1 MGESQN
7 AISPEQLK
15 FRVGAADCPL
25 LFDVRR
31 KEAYATAKDVLPAAA
46 WRDHRQAGAWAR
58 DLPSGREV
66 VVYCAHGHQVSQSAA
81 ALLRGRGIRAAFL
94 EGGIEAWREAGG
106 PLIRKSALP
115 ARADGRPTRWV
126 TRERPKIDRI
136 ACPWFIRRFIDRDA
150 DIYFV
155 AADRVREI
163 AAELDAIPF
172 DIPDTDFS
180 HEGEKCSFD
189 AFLARFGVADRAL
202 DELALIVRGAD
213 TARLDLA
220 PQCAGLLAISLGLSA
235 VHADDLTVLRHGM
248 MVYDALYGWC
258 RFAQAESHNWPS
270 ANSSGAPAQA
280 VNS

>member
-1 MGESQN
+1 MGDFGVSISSQTL
-7 AISPEQLK
+7 IDV
-15 FRVGAADCPL
+15 VGSEGAPL
-25 LFDVRR
+25 IIDVRR
-31 KEAYATAKDVLPAAA
+31 REAFEQAGDVIPTAD
-46 WRDHRQAGAWAR
+46 WRDHRTADVWGAALTR
-58 DLPSGREV
+58 PGRL